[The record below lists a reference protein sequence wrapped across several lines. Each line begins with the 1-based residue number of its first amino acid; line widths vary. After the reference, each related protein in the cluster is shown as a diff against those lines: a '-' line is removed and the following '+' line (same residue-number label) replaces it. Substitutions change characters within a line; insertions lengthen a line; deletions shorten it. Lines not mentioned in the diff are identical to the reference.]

1 MPLEVVDF
9 SADGTGREYG
19 ARGEPNT
26 TWTGAHV
33 EEWGVEPGAEQ
44 SAEDSEERAEHTVT
58 VDQSIERTVTGDL
71 NLLVPPPRTPRGP
84 EAAVA
89 ITHGAPRPLT
99 TPRLGP
105 GPGPLSMSGR
115 GHSLRRQAFAKLA
128 SLNATLPLD
137 KLTEGLSPRAQA
149 SASRVP
155 MTIRELE
162 ILLALCSAAPKI
174 RRLADAD
181 QLATQLS
188 TYLPEV
194 AVQRYAPSPYL
205 ADIKPSPSA
214 VITYQLTSA
223 LLILGIRFPNV
234 KATAAAS
241 LNAYL
246 ATWARLA
253 TALASRPLDGQTAQS
268 EAAARQVAAL
278 AVSLVGFVEAAA
290 NHERFWHVSERLELI
305 RTVNDAL
312 SDSVLLAV
320 ETATSVI
327 RHSASGSTATREW
340 KRYLR
345 RYAAKGNPLSAM
357 LLQKSFMR
365 LVLASTANL
374 FGDQNAANGRDR
386 LDQYIGSQRVDRAS
400 RVINGD
406 QVSADLID
414 YLTTLISE
422 QMRVLDHGSDYLQLS
437 SAWHQRLAFSVKA
450 YALQAYL
457 HCVLLDDD
465 SADAEILSAWL
476 EDSLGSRIQ
485 MADNELATVVLE
497 SLAVVAKYL
506 PDSASNYA
514 SLILSF
520 IVQDSSRPLAVAT
533 AAQSLSHVLRLMSQD
548 AVITTLY
555 SLGNILSSQF
565 GAENTHHTILP
576 SSNANGSFTR
586 SSLHSSARKPSPSLI
601 SVSVSGDE
609 ETAQVCGNV
618 ARAIV
623 VVAASCHNPKITAIA
638 QTMLLQ
644 KVGRIS
650 LLVDARIIE
659 ESAALAIDGK
669 ETEFK
674 ALLRLHARIHEEASK
689 HNNTIILDAVQKA
702 RRFLALNLDN
712 QASLFRV
719 FVSHLLEAIIRQ
731 GDVAGAELKQ
741 SAEVEQ
747 AAKDIAPLLNPLSI
761 LAQRSAS
768 TPAKVSI
775 QKDPELASMVREAW
789 FNIAVHGIYPNSKIG
804 QQHWHELRLLAVN
817 SSTLVDADRVELL
830 ESDVELNTILQR
842 GISTQRIADQR
853 RQLSSII
860 PDREGE
866 IRHLSY
872 QKVVFLNAVYLVE
885 SLRAV
890 SGNCVDVLSYF
901 VDPTLLNSPLGRCLS
916 AIADDVVQRYTQNV
930 VSGKDEA
937 FSAPHVATQLAQIF
951 SACCHRSQKMQE
963 VARRSANTIL
973 SQAPSILIQQSS
985 LFALLDLLTIMWSA
999 CLEEE
1004 TEEYEWRAVYT
1015 SARANVTV
1023 HLSDNYPL
1031 RQLTL
1036 NNLHADARR
1045 WVTGIIAIAPL
1056 DVKGLLQ
1063 TYLSEDDTA
1072 EFGQV
1077 ALGRSF
1083 ALEMGGLIPAHD
1095 QRLAAIE
1102 RANPLKV
1109 NVASD
1114 FIAQYTSRQEYRFTG
1129 VADRSVGANPVAE
1142 IIQDSEALLAKIRA
1156 SRANS
1161 GGQIPLDKV
1170 KDVLRRAAAL
1180 LCTSKRSQ
1188 TAITHYLVAIP
1199 FEIFTKESVNLA
1211 VSLWLGV
1218 IHENPRMEPRI
1229 LTEVAQAWER
1239 TIDRKE
1245 GIFSPEFQHPD
1256 PFYLKEEFAPSDRVA
1271 LHNQIRHAQDVILPH
1286 LSVILFFQSHFN
1298 AIRLGSAN
1306 TQQTFHRLMGRTLRA
1321 FIHVNGHPLLRETQ
1335 FHVVLFGLNMLIYGT
1350 CFDKLSVWRFK
1361 DEILSAGLHWF
1372 TLPPSWSFGGNRVQ
1386 VKAEVQ
1392 IMKDVLVA
1400 LDAAKSV
1407 GARTWPN
1414 RKDAD
1419 QKQLL
1424 LEALLNSEIGRLNVW
1439 LYPTAHSHQ
1448 AASSQ
1453 GQIQGLTRT
1462 AWAESPALAIQLV
1475 PRYSALDSIR
1485 NDVRFLLTNFP
1496 QRALDDPYA
1505 VDLLLGD
1512 SLPGDLSFQ
1521 LRYLLYWSPV
1531 GPMQAVSYFLP
1542 AYHSNPF
1549 VLQYAIRA
1557 LESHSIDVTFFYVP
1571 QIVQC
1576 LRYDNLGYVE
1586 RYIVET
1592 GAFSQ
1597 LFAHQI
1603 IWNMKANAY
1612 KDDDATIPDDIK
1624 PTLDKAMDKLITS
1637 FTGEDKAF
1645 YEREFDF
1652 FGKIQVDVGVYLPSN
1667 PDGVV
1672 VGIDRKSGKPL
1683 QSHAKAPYMATFRI
1697 RKQLEVGNVTAAST
1711 TALASVDTVPAEV
1724 ANAGDSVVP
1733 AHKRTISYQG
1743 SVVDAPPANS
1753 YDIWQSAIFKVGDD
1767 CRQDILA
1774 LQMIAAFRGIFNSV
1788 GLDVYV
1794 YPYRVTATAPG
1805 CGVIDVLPNSIS
1817 RDMIGRES
1825 VNALH
1830 DYFITKYGG
1839 EHSVRYQEAR
1849 SEFVKSMAAYSV
1861 ISYLLQFKDRHNG
1874 NIMVDDKGHILH
1886 IDFGFCFDVSPG
1898 GVRFERAPFK
1908 LVDEMIAVLGGN
1920 ETAADGGPSQ
1930 SYRWFQELTVK
1941 AFLCSRQYYKRLAHL
1956 VSLML
1961 ESGLPCFK
1969 PETMDNFRNRF
1980 RLDLSDRDAARFML
1994 DCISKSER
2002 NVSTKVYD
2010 EFQLITNGIPY

>member
-9 SADGTGREYG
+9 SAADRAWPEYG
-19 ARGEPNT
+19 ARGEPSAMWPGDGELLAADQGVGT
-26 TWTGAHV
+26 TTYNV
-33 EEWGVEPGAEQ
+33 EQDVEQ
-44 SAEDSEERAEHTVT
+44 SVEHTVT
-58 VDQSIERTVTGDL
+58 VDQSIERTVTA
-71 NLLVPPPRTPRGP
+71 NSFLLPSSPRTPRGP

-89 ITHGAPRPLT
+89 
-99 TPRLGP
+99 
-105 GPGPLSMSGR
+105 
-115 GHSLRRQAFAKLA
+115 
-128 SLNATLPLD
+128 
-137 KLTEGLSPRAQA
+137 
-149 SASRVP
+149 
-155 MTIRELE
+155 LE
-162 ILLALCSAAPKI
+162 ILLALCSTAPKI
-174 RRLADAD
+174 QRLADAH
-181 QLATQLS
+181 QLVAQLS
-188 TYLPEV
+188 TYLPE
-194 AVQRYAPSPYL
+194 AATRRYAPSPYL

-214 VITYQLTSA
+214 VVTYQLTSA
-223 LLILGIRFPNV
+223 LLVLGIRFPAV
-234 KATAAAS
+234 KAAAAES
-241 LNAYL
+241 VLSYVAN
-246 ATWARLA
+246 WA
-253 TALASRPLDGQTAQS
+253 ASAAGLSSQRLDGRAGHG

-290 NHERFWHVSERLELI
+290 GHERFWTAAERLQLI
-305 RTVNDAL
+305 RTVSAAL
-312 SDSVLLAV
+312 SDSVLIAV
-320 ETATSVI
+320 EAATSVI
-327 RHSASGSTATREW
+327 RHSTSASAATREW

-345 RYAAKGNPLSAM
+345 RYAAKGNPVSAM
-357 LLQKSFMR
+357 LLQKAFMR
-365 LVLASTANL
+365 LVLACSATL
-374 FGDQNAANGRDR
+374 FADQHSANGRDR
-386 LDQYIGSQRVDRAS
+386 FDQYIGAPRVDRAS
-400 RVINGD
+400 RITNGD
-406 QVSADLID
+406 QVSAELID
-414 YLTTLISE
+414 YLTSLVAE
-422 QMRVLDHGSDYLQLS
+422 QIRILDHGSDYLQLS
-437 SAWHQRLAFSVKA
+437 SAWQQRLAFSVKA

-465 SADAEILSAWL
+465 IADPDLLSAWL
-476 EDSLGSRIQ
+476 EDCLASRIQ
-485 MADNELATVVLE
+485 MADSELATVVLE
-497 SLAVVAKYL
+497 SLAVVAKYR
-506 PDSASNYA
+506 PESASNY
-514 SLILSF
+514 SRLILRF

-565 GAENTHHTILP
+565 GADNTHHAVLA
-576 SSNANGSFTR
+576 SSDANGSATNHASHANR
-586 SSLHSSARKPSPSLI
+586 SSLQSSTKKTTPSVI
-601 SVSVSGDE
+601 SVSISGDE

-623 VVAASCHNPKITAIA
+623 VVAASCRNTKITAIA

-644 KVGRIS
+644 KVGRIN

-669 ETEFK
+669 ESEFK
-674 ALLRLHARIHEEASK
+674 ALLRLHARLREEAARQ
-689 HNNTIILDAVQKA
+689 NNTIILDAVERA

-712 QASLFRV
+712 QSSLFRI
-719 FVSHLLEAIIRQ
+719 FLSHLLEAIISQ
-731 GDVAGAELKQ
+731 GDVAGGEFKQ
-741 SAEVEQ
+741 SAQVEQ
-747 AAKDIAPLLNPLSI
+747 STKEMLPLLNPLSL
-761 LAQRSAS
+761 LAQRSIT
-768 TPAKVSI
+768 TPAKVSV
-775 QKDPELASMVREAW
+775 QQDAELAAMVREAW
-789 FNIAVHGIYPNSKIG
+789 FNIAAHGIHLNSTSALQYG
-804 QQHWHELRLLAVN
+804 HELRLLALHSN
-817 SSTLVDADRVELL
+817 PLVDQDRVELL
-830 ESDVELNTILQR
+830 ESDVELNTILRR
-842 GISTQRIADQR
+842 GMSTQHVADQR
-853 RQLSSII
+853 RHLASII
-860 PDREGE
+860 PEREAD
-866 IRHLSY
+866 IKHLSY
-872 QKVVFLNAVYLVE
+872 EKVVFLNAVYLVE
-885 SLRAV
+885 SLRAL
-890 SGNCVDVLSYF
+890 SGTCVDILHYF
-901 VDPTLLNSPLGRCLS
+901 VDPSLLNSALGRCLS
-916 AIADDVVQRYTQNV
+916 AIADDIVQRYTQKV
-930 VSGKDEA
+930 VAAKDEE
-937 FSAPHVATQLAQIF
+937 FSASHVSAQLAHIF

-963 VARRSANTIL
+963 VARRSANTII
-973 SQAPSILIQQSS
+973 SQAPSALIQQPA
-985 LFALLDLLTIMWSA
+985 LFALLELLTIMWSA
-999 CLEEE
+999 CLEED
-1004 TEEYEWRAVYT
+1004 TDEYEWKAVYT
-1015 SARANVTV
+1015 SARANVAV
-1023 HLSDNYPL
+1023 RLSDDYAL
-1031 RQLTL
+1031 RKQTL
-1036 NNLHADARR
+1036 NHLYADARK
-1045 WVTGIIAIAPL
+1045 WVTDIVAIAPL

-1063 TYLSEDDTA
+1063 TYLSEDHGAD
-1072 EFGQV
+1072 FGQV

-1083 ALEMGGLIPAHD
+1083 ALEMGGLVPAHD
-1095 QRLAAIE
+1095 QRLVAIE
-1102 RANPLKV
+1102 RANSLNI

-1114 FIAQYTSRQEYRFTG
+1114 FVAQYTSRQEYRFTG
-1129 VADRSVGANPVAE
+1129 VAEHGPDDARANATLAD
-1142 IIQDSEALLAKIRA
+1142 IIHDSEALMAKIHA
-1156 SRANS
+1156 GAQS
-1161 GGQIPLDKV
+1161 GGPSGAQSDGQISPAEV

-1180 LCTSKRSQ
+1180 LCTSKSPQ
-1188 TAITHYLVAIP
+1188 TTIVHYLVAIP
-1199 FEIFTKESVNLA
+1199 FELFTRDSINLA

-1239 TIDRKE
+1239 TIDRKV
-1245 GIFSPEFQHPD
+1245 GIFSPDFRHPD
-1256 PFYLKEEFAPSDRVA
+1256 PFYLKEEFAPSDRAA
-1271 LHNQIRHAQDVILPH
+1271 LHSEIRRGQDLIAPH
-1286 LSVILFFQSHFN
+1286 LGLLLFFQSHFN

-1306 TQQTFHRLMGRTLRA
+1306 TQQTFQRLMHRTLRA
-1321 FIHVNGHPLLRETQ
+1321 FVHVNGHPLLRETQ
-1335 FHVVLFGLNMLIYGT
+1335 FHVVLFGLNMLRDGT
-1350 CFDKLSVWRFK
+1350 CFNRLSSWRFK

-1392 IMKDVLVA
+1392 IMKDVLAA

-1407 GARTWPN
+1407 GASPSAN
-1414 RKDAD
+1414 RKDSD
-1419 QKQLL
+1419 QKQHL
-1424 LEALLNSEIGRLNVW
+1424 LEALLGNEISRLNVW
-1439 LYPTAHSHQ
+1439 LYPTLHGHNTAHHSL
-1448 AASSQ
+1448 
-1453 GQIQGLTRT
+1453 IQSLTRT

-1475 PRYSALDSIR
+1475 PRYSSLETIR
-1485 NDVRFLLTNFP
+1485 RDVRFLLSNFP
-1496 QRALDDPYA
+1496 HKALDDAYA

-1512 SLPGDLSFQ
+1512 SLPSDLSFQ

-1542 AYHSNPF
+1542 AYHSNAF

-1576 LRYDNLGYVE
+1576 LRYDGLGYVE

-1612 KDDDATIPDDIK
+1612 KDDDATIPDEIK
-1624 PTLDKAMDKLITS
+1624 PTLDKAMDRLITS

-1652 FGKIQVDVGVYLPSN
+1652 FGKVTDISGKLKPYIKRPKPEKKQKIEEELRKIQVDVGVYLPSN

-1683 QSHAKAPYMATFRI
+1683 Q
-1697 RKQLEVGNVTAAST
+1697 
-1711 TALASVDTVPAEV
+1711 
-1724 ANAGDSVVP
+1724 
-1733 AHKRTISYQG
+1733 RTSRPG
-1743 SVVDAPPANS
+1743 SVVVEAPAGNS

-1941 AFLCSRQYYKRLAHL
+1941 AFLCSRQYYKRLADL

-1980 RLDLSDRDAARFML
+1980 RLDLGDREAARFML

-2010 EFQLITNGIPY
+2010 EFQLMTNGIPY

>member
-9 SADGTGREYG
+9 SADGTAAGREYG
-19 ARGEPNT
+19 ARGEPT
-26 TWTGAHV
+26 ATWPGGARV
-33 EEWGVEPGAEQ
+33 EAWGTAQTAEQ
-44 SAEDSEERAEHTVT
+44 RDEDSEERVDHTVT
-58 VDQSIERTVTGDL
+58 VDQSIERTITVDL
-71 NLLVPPPRTPRGP
+71 SLLAPSPRTPRGP
-84 EAAVA
+84 EAAPDA
-89 ITHGAPRPLT
+89 NPN
-99 TPRLGP
+99 
-105 GPGPLSMSGR
+105 
-115 GHSLRRQAFAKLA
+115 K
-128 SLNATLPLD
+128 ATLPLD
-137 KLTEGLSPRAQA
+137 KLSQGLSPRAQV

-162 ILLALCSAAPKI
+162 ILLALCSTAPKI

-181 QLATQLS
+181 QLVAQLA
-188 TYLPEV
+188 TYLPE
-194 AVQRYAPSPYL
+194 AAFQRYAPSPYL

-214 VITYQLTSA
+214 VVTYQLTTA
-223 LLILGIRFPNV
+223 LLILGIRFPDV

-246 ATWARLA
+246 SNWARTA
-253 TALASRPLDGQTAQS
+253 TALASRPLDGQTGQS
-268 EAAARQVAAL
+268 EAAARHVAAL

-290 NHERFWHVSERLELI
+290 SHERLWHVAERLDLI
-305 RTVNDAL
+305 RAINDAL
-312 SDSVLLAV
+312 SDNVLLAV

-327 RHSASGSTATREW
+327 RHSTSSSPSIREW

-357 LLQKSFMR
+357 PLQKAFMR

-374 FGDQNAANGRDR
+374 FGDQNAAANGRDR

-465 SADAEILSAWL
+465 SADPETLSAWL
-476 EDSLGSRIQ
+476 EDSLASRIQ
-485 MADNELATVVLE
+485 MADTELATVVLE
-497 SLAVVAKYL
+497 SLAAVAKYL
-506 PDSASNYA
+506 PESASNYA
-514 SLILSF
+514 SLILRF

-533 AAQSLSHVLRLMSQD
+533 AAQSLAHVLRLMSQD

-576 SSNANGSFTR
+576 SSNGNGSFTR

-601 SVSVSGDE
+601 SVTISGDE
-609 ETAQVCGNV
+609 ETALVCGNV

-623 VVAASCHNPKITAIA
+623 VVAASCRNSKITAIA

-644 KVGRIS
+644 KVGRIN

-674 ALLRLHARIHEEASK
+674 ALLRLHARLHEEASK
-689 HNNTIILDAVQKA
+689 QNNTIILDAVHKA

-712 QASLFRV
+712 QASLFRI
-719 FVSHLLEAIIRQ
+719 FVSHLLDAIIRQ
-731 GDVAGAELKQ
+731 GDIAGAELKQ

-768 TPAKVSI
+768 TPAKLSI
-775 QKDPELASMVREAW
+775 QRDPELAAMVRDAW
-789 FNIAVHGIYPNSKIG
+789 FNIAVHGIFPNSKIG
-804 QQHWHELRLLAVN
+804 QQHWNELRLLAVN
-817 SSTLVDADRVELL
+817 SSILVDQDRVELL

-842 GISTQRIADQR
+842 GMSTQRIADQKR
-853 RQLSSII
+853 HLTSII
-860 PDREGE
+860 PEREGE
-866 IRHLSY
+866 IKHLSY
-872 QKVVFLNAVYLVE
+872 EKVVFLNAVYLVE

-890 SGNCVDVLSYF
+890 SGSCVDVVSYF
-901 VDPTLLNSPLGRCLS
+901 VDPTLLSSPLGRCLS
-916 AIADDVVQRYTQNV
+916 AIADDVVKRYTQKV
-930 VSGKDEA
+930 VLGKDEA
-937 FSAPHVATQLAQIF
+937 FSAPHVSTQLAQIF
-951 SACCHRSQKMQE
+951 AACCHRSQKMQE

-973 SQAPSILIQQSS
+973 SQAPSILIRQSS

-999 CLEEE
+999 CLEED
-1004 TEEYEWRAVYT
+1004 TDEYEWRSVYT

-1031 RQLTL
+1031 RKQTL

-1063 TYLSEDDTA
+1063 TYLSEDNTA

-1102 RANPLKV
+1102 RANPLRV

-1114 FIAQYTSRQEYRFTG
+1114 FVAQYTSRQEYRFTG
-1129 VADRSVGANPVAE
+1129 VADRSVRGNPIAE
-1142 IIQDSEALLAKIRA
+1142 IVQDSEALLAKIRA
-1156 SRANS
+1156 NHAHSDRQVPSAE
-1161 GGQIPLDKV
+1161 V
-1170 KDVLRRAAAL
+1170 KDVLRRAAAV
-1180 LCTSKRSQ
+1180 LCTSRTPQ
-1188 TAITHYLVAIP
+1188 TAIVHYLVTIP
-1199 FEIFTKESVNLA
+1199 FELFTKESINLA

-1218 IHENPRMEPRI
+1218 IHENARMEPRI

-1239 TIDRKE
+1239 TIDRKV
-1245 GIFSPEFQHPD
+1245 GIFNPQFRHPD

-1271 LHNQIRHAQDVILPH
+1271 LHNQIRHAQDLISPH

-1306 TQQTFHRLMGRTLRA
+1306 TQQTFHRLVARTLRA
-1321 FIHVNGHPLLRETQ
+1321 FVHVNGHPLLRETH

-1350 CFDKLSVWRFK
+1350 CFNKFSVWRFK

-1392 IMKDVLVA
+1392 IMKDVLAA
-1400 LDAAKSV
+1400 LDAAKSI
-1407 GARTWPN
+1407 GARTSPN
-1414 RKDAD
+1414 RKDTD
-1419 QKQLL
+1419 QKQHL

-1439 LYPTAHSHQ
+1439 LYPTANGHH
-1448 AASSQ
+1448 AATNQ
-1453 GQIQGLTRT
+1453 GQIQSLTRT
-1462 AWAESPALAIQLV
+1462 AWAESPALAVQLV
-1475 PRYSALDSIR
+1475 PRYSSLDSIR

-1496 QRALDDPYA
+1496 QKALEDPYA

-1521 LRYLLYWSPV
+1521 LRYLLYWSAV

-1542 AYHSNPF
+1542 AYHNNPF

-1576 LRYDNLGYVE
+1576 LRYDDLGYVE

-1624 PTLDKAMDKLITS
+1624 PTLDKAMDKLIHS

-1652 FGKIQVDVGVYLPSN
+1652 FGKVTDISGKLKPYIKRPKQEKKEKIEEELRKIQVDVGVYLPSN

-1697 RKQLEVGNVTAAST
+1697 RKQIEAGNATAAST
-1711 TALASVDTVPAEV
+1711 TALASVDAVPHAA
-1724 ANAGDSVVP
+1724 ANGGDSSRP
-1733 AHKRTISYQG
+1733 SHNRTISHHG

-1849 SEFVKSMAAYSV
+1849 SEFIKSMAAYSV

-1930 SYRWFQELTVK
+1930 SYRWFQELTIK